1 MNIDLL
7 IRKYYLKLREI
18 EKKENKTLRA
28 ELKNLKRPNT
38 RFVLGILLCLCITLA
53 IMIIGLT
60 IEIWWVAI
68 TGIFGIVSVY
78 IFMEIYIRTD
88 KEIKRR
94 VITNERYH
102 RVRIKALLE
111 ILYEHSISTDR
122 DSINNII
129 EETKRNKAKY
139 AIFFKSERKSREDG
153 SKQNKTPLIK
163 ELIGLVTAVVS
174 LIAAVV
180 GLVSK
185 NVIPIEIFSSLISFI
200 VEKYNNSDMTYLIPQ
215 IGFVS
220 LEVLVLIVVLIRVY
234 MTMIDPYVR
243 KIYYFHNTFL
253 YYLKQLLLFKDYYE
267 NQRLLD
273 SSNQT
278 SADRR

>member
-18 EKKENKTLRA
+18 EKKENKTILA
-28 ELKNLKRPNT
+28 NLTNLKRPNT
-38 RFVLGILLCLCITLA
+38 QLVLVIFLCLFISLA
-53 IMIIGLT
+53 IMIIGLAR
-60 IEIWWVAI
+60 EIWWVAI
-68 TGIFGIVSVY
+68 TSFIVMISVC
-78 IFMEIYIRTD
+78 IIMEIYTRTD

-122 DSINNII
+122 DSINNLI

-139 AIFFKSERKSREDG
+139 AFFHKSEKSREDE
-153 SKQNKTPLIK
+153 SKQNKTSLIK
-163 ELIGLVTAVVS
+163 ELIGLVAALVS

-185 NVIPIEIFSSLISFI
+185 NVIPIEMFSSLVSFI

-220 LEVLVLIVVLIRVY
+220 LEVLILIVVLIRVY
-234 MTMIDPYVR
+234 MTMIDPFVR
-243 KIYYFHNTFL
+243 KIYFFHDTFL